1 MLGKTPVGEMS
12 VAPLALDLNGAH
24 DEAAEVCRW
33 GERKKGKALQVPL
46 VNASTLVHTPD
57 IKETHSSSKF
67 IIRSPVLQFSLY
79 SKHTYTHFIHSLP

>member
-24 DEAAEVCRW
+24 DEAAEVCKW

-67 IIRSPVLQFSLY
+67 IIRSPVLVVFEAHL
-79 SKHTYTHFIHSLP
+79 HSFHPFLTVI